1 MENVKILFQ
10 TIPEGEKPPN
20 GFQYVYCHMVFDI
33 KMENFHKKACLMV
46 GGHMPHT
53 LDTITYSSVVTR
65 ETVCIPH
72 TMAALHDLEV
82 NATNILNAYVMA
94 SNR

>member
-1 MENVKILFQ
+1 
-10 TIPEGEKPPN
+10 
-20 GFQYVYCHMVFDI
+20 
-33 KMENFHKKACLMV
+33 MV